1 MDDEAAEE
9 ALMRKRHSWWLMAGA
24 AAALVGA
31 ASIAG
36 AQETTRPSA
45 DITPP
50 PQLALSPPL
59 DLRAPAL
66 TQLFSPVALQLML
79 VEQQETNE
87 EEEPADVRVQ
97 SPRATPDVPRGL
109 FRALPWAVMHPTQ
122 SWRVLTPIT
131 Q

>member
-1 MDDEAAEE
+1 MLE
-9 ALMRKRHSWWLMAGA
+9 RKRSWFMAGA
-24 AAALVGA
+24 SAALLGA
-31 ASIAG
+31 VSVAG
-36 AQETTRPSA
+36 AQETTPSPEF
-45 DITPP
+45 TPP

-66 TQLFSPVALQLML
+66 TQLFSPAALQLML
-79 VEQQETNE
+79 VEQEETNDDQ
-87 EEEPADVRVQ
+87 EPADVRVQ

-122 SWRVLTPIT
+122 SWRILAPIT